1 MKNKILASFY
11 NPMEKDLPVF
21 FRQTVEGKG
30 VLQNIKFTSKLQ
42 NFLLVNSSIM
52 SFYLIP
58 IFFLVAIMLGEN
70 NQQKV
75 NAGIKY
81 SFQISSGII
90 AYEIAKTLKM
100 KAKKKSEIKYLAKQ
114 HLRNRPKTRIFGQI
128 LF

>member
-58 IFFLVAIMLGEN
+58 IFFLVAINKIEFFKKDL
-70 NQQKV
+70 KFF
-75 NAGIKY
+75 IY
-81 SFQISSGII
+81 SFFLLI
-90 AYEIAKTLKM
+90 M
-100 KAKKKSEIKYLAKQ
+100 
-114 HLRNRPKTRIFGQI
+114 GQI
-128 LF
+128 LLNQCQ